1 MSEIAFWGGV
11 VRWGGMRIADCG
23 LRIAGKRGLG
33 SGVLTPAIATFLIA
47 MVRIYNVLSRKLNFR
62 ENDRELEF
70 WKLENCSFT
79 ES

>member
-1 MSEIAFWGGV
+1 MGWD
-11 VRWGGMRIADCG
+11 ADCG
-23 LRIAGKRGLG
+23 LRITGKRGLG